1 MDPSTRSPAS
11 RVADNF
17 RDLSD
22 CCPSLLRKGLIF
34 RSSTPWCAN
43 SNDVQWLVDDLKI
56 TTVLDLRTDFER
68 TQTDAAESQGD
79 LCRQT
84 NVRVVQ
90 AALISQSAMGQ
101 YLFSV
106 ADWTTRCYML
116 GTLLGVVTPE
126 SISHRINPL
135 IARGGL
141 LRMYISIVEDTQTE
155 LLKCFE
161 TMLHGVPMVVHCTS
175 GKDRTGVLCALVL
188 NVCGVKDAVVF
199 EDYHQTELYVQELFA
214 NPKNP
219 TVAHFGSSFP
229 EMQLAPK
236 EIMKQLFQHI
246 RVKYN
251 SVEEYVDVVLGFG
264 KDNRRALV
272 NKLVKPMNEERGVGV
287 EERTLASPQLRL
299 HGKPRHPC
307 KL

>member
-1 MDPSTRSPAS
+1 MPTT

-22 CCPSLLRKGLIF
+22 CCPSLLRKGLLF

-43 SNDVQWLVDDLKI
+43 ATDVQWLVNDLKI

-68 TQTDAAESQGD
+68 TQTHAAESQGE
-79 LCRQT
+79 LCRQK

-90 AALISQSAMGQ
+90 VALINQSAMGQ

-106 ADWTTRCYML
+106 ADWTTRFFFL
-116 GTLLGVVTPE
+116 GMMVGVCTPE
-126 SISHRINPL
+126 SMSHRINPL
-135 IARGGL
+135 VARGGL
-141 LRMYISIVEDTQTE
+141 LRMYISFVEDSQKD

-161 TMLHGVPMVVHCTS
+161 TMVLGVPMVVHCTS

-188 NVCGVKDAVVF
+188 NLCGVKDAVVF
-199 EDYHQTELYVQELFA
+199 EDYHQTEMYVQELFA
-214 NPKNP
+214 NPNNP

-236 EIMKQLFQHI
+236 EIMKQLFRHI
-246 RVKYN
+246 RLKYN
-251 SVEEYVDVVLGFG
+251 SIEEYVDVVVGFG

-272 NKLVKPMNEERGVGV
+272 NKLVQPKKEERGVRV
-287 EERTLASPQLRL
+287 KERMLVPPQLRS
-299 HGKPRHPC
+299 HGKPARHPGC